1 MMARSA
7 AGNNQYLKLRNQAH
21 VLDLIRIRGAVSRTR
36 LSELTGLSATAVG
49 LITSELIKNNSII
62 ESGVTE
68 STGGRKRTMLELNPE
83 ACFSVGIDFDI
94 ENIITIVIDIKSNTV
109 YEEKTPFPEENK
121 IPGILSELS
130 SKINSIL
137 TKLNIKKD
145 KLMGVGFSV
154 PGLIN
159 TKEKNIIIAPNLHW
173 HNIKLLDLWNEI
185 SDIPSYIINE
195 AKASAVCE
203 HWIGSCKEKND
214 FICINI
220 KSGIG
225 AGIFTNG
232 RLLKGTSNFA
242 GEIGHVM
249 VDENGPLCGCGKYG
263 CLETLASTTRIVE
276 KTKKIIRQG
285 TDSILNNVNNADSI
299 TLDMVIDAAEK
310 NDLTAKNIILD
321 SARYLAIGISDL
333 VNTLNPE
340 KIVLGKEFV
349 KYSKLVMDQINKIVY
364 NKALKYPLMDLE
376 IITSELGE
384 KTSALGAAI
393 IPLQKIFGR
402 ENV

>member
-1 MMARSA
+1 MKQNT
-7 AGNNQYLKLRNQAH
+7 AGNNQYLKQRNKAQ
-21 VLDLIRIRGAVSRTR
+21 VLDLIRIKGAVSRTR
-36 LSELTGLSATAVG
+36 LSELTGLSATAIG
-49 LITSELIKNNSII
+49 LITSELIKNSFII
-62 ESGVTE
+62 ESGAIE
-68 STGGRKRTMLELNPE
+68 STGGRKRVLLELNPE
-83 ACFSVGIDFDI
+83 ACFSIGIDFDI
-94 ENIITIVIDIKSNTV
+94 ENIIIIVIDIKSSTV
-109 YEEKTPFPEENK
+109 YENKTPFPKEKK
-121 IPGILSELS
+121 IPEILKEINLKITGILKELQ
-130 SKINSIL
+130 
-137 TKLNIKKD
+137 IKKE
-145 KLMGVGFSV
+145 KLMGAGFSI

-159 TKEKNIIIAPNLHW
+159 SKEKNIIIAPNLNW
-173 HNIKLLDLWNEI
+173 HNIKLLEFWKDI
-185 SDIPSYIINE
+185 SDLPAFIINE

-203 HWIGSCKEKND
+203 HWIGSCREKND

-232 RLLKGTSNFA
+232 RLLKGMSNFA
-242 GEIGHVM
+242 GEIGHVV

-276 KTKKIIRQG
+276 KTRRIIRQG
-285 TDSILNNVNNADSI
+285 ADSILNNTPDADNI
-299 TLDMVIDAAEK
+299 TLDMIIDAAEK

-321 SARYLAIGISDL
+321 STRYLAIGISDL

-340 KIVLGKEFV
+340 KIVIGKEFV
-349 KYSKLVMDQINKIVY
+349 KYSNLVMDQIKKIVSS
-364 NKALKYPLMDLE
+364 KALKYPLADLE
-376 IITSELGE
+376 ITASEFGE